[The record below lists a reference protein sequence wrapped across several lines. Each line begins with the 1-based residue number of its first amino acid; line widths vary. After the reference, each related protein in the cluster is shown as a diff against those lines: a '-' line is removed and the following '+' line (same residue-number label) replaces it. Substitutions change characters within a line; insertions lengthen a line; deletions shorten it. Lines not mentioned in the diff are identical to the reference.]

1 MANNSISSLF
11 MMNPT
16 NFTTPR
22 NSTNNP
28 THNHVS
34 AAMTIGAFTIILAF
48 ENYLLIFAVAVK
60 KFKRVPEILMFSL
73 ALSSL
78 VNCCTTLVISAYQ
91 RALGHD
97 ARNGIDTLCKLQFW
111 FSTTLRV
118 NDIFVT
124 TLISI
129 DRFVAITKPFFYRA
143 RVRPEHGW
151 ISIATAFAISG
162 VISSLPFAGFGSI
175 SRIIPSICA
184 VKWDSEISILIV
196 GLAYV
201 QFAIV
206 LWCYIAIIWTV
217 KKLVKRQKDM
227 AKSQQIT
234 YDSPSMRCKNAGS
247 PSLSLSPS
255 CETSSTSLEVPSL
268 VDKPVS
274 LRIKAVLNRSYSN
287 YEGSQSDSFGL
298 AKPEIHT
305 KDSLRG
311 SIASIYKENGSLV
324 SISLPNHCGGIESH
338 FAGSSSSL
346 ASYNHGE
353 LKRSATSPDTLPKD
367 RPHRGGLSNRGIL
380 PDDAGS
386 SSLTLNHLRPDI
398 NRHLNSLRKKWEG
411 SFMRRK
417 KETSVR
423 KQWQETEHF
432 AKVMGVVVLLFYVSW
447 IPLATSITLTLTI
460 GMTPMILKMTYVSL
474 LMTLG
479 GPFLIPIVYGVMAKA
494 YRNGY
499 RRALKFLF
507 CCGCCKRGRRWNRK
521 IHVNDS

>member
-1 MANNSISSLF
+1 MATSTSSLF
-11 MMNPT
+11 ATNPT
-16 NFTTPR
+16 NFTTPQSSTNEP
-22 NSTNNP
+22 NSTNI
-28 THNHVS
+28 S
-34 AAMTIGAFTIILAF
+34 AAATIGAFTIILAF
-48 ENYLLIFAVAVK
+48 ENYLLIFAVSVK

-91 RALGHD
+91 RALDND
-97 ARNGIDTLCKLQFW
+97 AKHGIDKLCKLQFW
-111 FSTTLRV
+111 FATTLRV

-151 ISIATAFAISG
+151 ISITIAFAISS

-175 SRIIPSICA
+175 SRIIPSLCVA
-184 VKWDSEISILIV
+184 KWDSEISVLIV

-217 KKLVKRQKDM
+217 KKLVKRQKAM
-227 AKSQQIT
+227 AKSQRIT
-234 YDSPSMRCKNAGS
+234 YDSPSMRHKNAES
-247 PSLSLSPS
+247 PSISVSPS
-255 CETSSTSLEVPSL
+255 FETSSTSVEVPSF

-274 LRIKAVLNRSYSN
+274 LRVKAVLNRSYSN

-298 AKPEIHT
+298 ATPEIRA
-305 KDSLRG
+305 KDSLGG
-311 SIASIYKENGSLV
+311 SIASICKDNGSLL
-324 SISLPNHCGGIESH
+324 SFSLPNHCVEIESH
-338 FAGSSSSL
+338 FTGSTSSL
-346 ASYNHGE
+346 TIHNHGE

-367 RPHRGGLSNRGIL
+367 RPQRGGLSNRGIL

-386 SSLTLNHLRPDI
+386 SSLSLNRLKPEI

-411 SFMRRK
+411 SFLRRK
-417 KETSVR
+417 KQSTER
-423 KQWQETEHF
+423 RQWQETEHF

-447 IPLATSITLTLTI
+447 IPLA
-460 GMTPMILKMTYVSL
+460 VSRHVD
-474 LMTLG
+474 
-479 GPFLIPIVYGVMAKA
+479 FLQS
-494 YRNGY
+494 
-499 RRALKFLF
+499 
-507 CCGCCKRGRRWNRK
+507 CGLPGAPGSS
-521 IHVNDS
+521 DG